1 MRRTTH
7 WPVPLVVA
15 AASITA
21 AMAGASGR
29 EWLRYDRLSIADGEV
44 WRLLT
49 AHVVHL
55 NPGHLVL
62 NLAGL
67 ALVWLLVG
75 SCFSALAWWIVIA
88 FTLAVIDAG
97 FWFLDSG
104 LSWYVGMS
112 GLLHGLLMAG
122 VVDRLRDAPVES
134 AVLGLLVAAKIVY
147 EQFAGPLPG
156 SEASAGGPVVVNA
169 HLYGAIAGALA
180 GAIGNIRDR
189 QKASI

>member
-1 MRRTTH
+1 MRTTTH
-7 WPVPLVVA
+7 WQVPLVLA
-15 AASITA
+15 AAGVLA
-21 AMAGASGR
+21 AIAGASGQQ
-29 EWLRYDRLSIADGEV
+29 WLRYDRNSIADGEL

-49 AHVVHL
+49 GHVVHL
-55 NPGHLVL
+55 NAAHLAL

-67 ALVWLLVG
+67 LLVWLLVG
-75 SCFSALAWWIVIA
+75 SCFSALAWSIVIA
-88 FTLAVIDAG
+88 LTLAVIDIG
-97 FWFLDSG
+97 FWFLDPE

-122 VVDRLRDAPVES
+122 VVARLRDAPGES
-134 AVLGLLVAAKIVY
+134 IALGLLVVAKIAY

-169 HLYGAIAGALA
+169 HLYGTIAGVLA
-180 GAIGNIRDR
+180 GGAASIRDM